1 MTESVMTARA
11 RLVAGCRGAGIERT
25 VKLTDALT
33 GGTAVDLGVSVVT
46 QDQDYDQMA
55 AAHPAL

>member
-1 MTESVMTARA
+1 M
-11 RLVAGCRGAGIERT
+11 
-25 VKLTDALT
+25 KLTDALT
-33 GGTAVDLGVSVVT
+33 GATAVDLGVSVVT